1 MQTNEQ
7 WKSKWNEVQ
16 VMHHE
21 VPFIMILSPCAL
33 VFCSGCCLLCQWV
46 LSPSFLTFSSFGSG
60 IWFHIEVL
68 ISLVVSI
75 MNGYRYGS
83 ICILLNT
90 DLTRP
95 EQLAENSF
103 FNSFWITGFIMKR
116 QGVHWHMGL
125 HCLDFLFNYIYQSFL
140 FYSNILLF
148 LLNEF

>member
-21 VPFIMILSPCAL
+21 VPLIMILSPCAL
-33 VFCSGCCLLCQWV
+33 VFSSGCCLLCQRV
-46 LSPSFLTFSSFGSG
+46 LSLSSHSLLLAQD

-68 ISLVVSI
+68 IILVVSI

-103 FNSFWITGFIMKR
+103 FHSFWITGFIMKR